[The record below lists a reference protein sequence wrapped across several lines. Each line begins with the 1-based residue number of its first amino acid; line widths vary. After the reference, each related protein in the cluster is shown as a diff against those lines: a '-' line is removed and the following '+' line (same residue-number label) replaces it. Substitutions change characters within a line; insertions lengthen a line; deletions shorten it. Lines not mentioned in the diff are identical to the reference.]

1 MAVGIAALML
11 VAGASAT
18 GAATLNGTV
27 KLGGIFLDETG
38 DRSTVQETYDLYDG
52 FAVSQI
58 LLNGSLQ
65 PQSRFVLD
73 LRDINLD
80 SRQGNFSYRLPGLFK
95 VRAAYDQNRYVFDPG
110 RGVTSERKNWQVGL
124 QITPV
129 KSLVLSGDLDRVTR
143 TGDRLSLLPEPSPI
157 LGSAS
162 FLGTRYDNALLN
174 TQFGAE
180 YHRGRAGGGVSL
192 QMSDYSDD
200 LNGTA
205 DRKGQVWAA
214 RLYAPMPFYDRWNN
228 LLRASYG
235 TRKLTDGG
243 VEYKMSSFQYTTVLA
258 PRESYQV
265 RYAFEA
271 SRVEDDALD
280 LQTDRF
286 QNDLDATWFHKYG
299 NLNAGFGY
307 ETNDDDRT
315 LTDYKS
321 WHAGASLRP
330 DRRFNMRFEYTGR
343 VKNDQEDLTLLKDV
357 ESASYRGRL
366 EIRPSDRISF
376 GGEYAK
382 RRREMPDIQVVV
394 SGIQAGAFVR
404 YELPHWGALSADY
417 NHAIDEYDDRLA
429 PFNVTTAVLSG
440 RAEFSRIKNVD
451 LASGVTY
458 LDIGRDLDIEK
469 SIVFV
474 EGGYKFAGR
483 YHLEAKY
490 NVYNYDDYI
499 LLDRYYTANVV
510 RVNLGYDL
518 KP

>member
-1 MAVGIAALML
+1 VGIAALML
-11 VAGASAT
+11 LAGASVAGAAK
-18 GAATLNGTV
+18 LNGTV
-27 KLGGIFLDETG
+27 KVGNIFLDETG
-38 DRSTVQETYDLYDG
+38 DRSTVQETFDIYDG
-52 FAVSQI
+52 FAVSQV
-58 LLNGSLQ
+58 LLDGSLQ

-80 SRQGNFSYRLPGLFK
+80 SRQGNFNYRLPGLFK

-124 QITPV
+124 QVTPM
-129 KSLVLSGDLDRVTR
+129 KSLVLSGDLNRITR
-143 TGDRLSLLPEPSPI
+143 TGDRLSFPPEPGTL
-157 LGSAS
+157 LGTVSS
-162 FLGTRYDNALLN
+162 LGTRYDNALLN
-174 TQFGAE
+174 SQFGAE
-180 YHRGRAGGGVSL
+180 YHRGRAGGAVSVQL
-192 QMSDYSDD
+192 SDYSDD

-214 RLYAPMPFYDRWNN
+214 RLYAPMPFYNRWNN
-228 LLRASYG
+228 LFRASYG

-243 VEYKMSSFQYTTVLA
+243 VEYKMSSFQYTGILA
-258 PRESYQV
+258 PRESYQL

-271 SRVEDDALD
+271 SRVKDNALD
-280 LQTDRF
+280 LQTDRI

-307 ETNDDDRT
+307 ETNDDDIT
-315 LTDYKS
+315 LTDYMS
-321 WHAGASLRP
+321 WHAGGSFRP
-330 DRRFNMRFEYTGR
+330 DKRLNVRFEYNGR
-343 VKNDQEDLTLLKDV
+343 VKNDQEDLTLLKDI

-366 EIRPSDRISF
+366 EIRPNDRITL

-394 SGIQAGAFVR
+394 SGITAGAFAR
-404 YELPHWGALSADY
+404 YEQPKWGAASLDY
-417 NHAIDEYDDRLA
+417 THAIDEYDDRLA
-429 PFNVTTAVLSG
+429 PFNVVTAITTARVDL
-440 RAEFSRIKNVD
+440 SRIKNLD

-483 YHLEAKY
+483 YHLDAKY

-518 KP
+518 